1 MRLIPLP
8 RELRNAAFAV
18 RDADVPAKR
27 LRARDLNS
35 EVWGARLAT
44 RAPLTWRD
52 RCTLFAAR
60 LPAHILFSHATAALL
75 LRAPLPLALERDP
88 RIHVAVAAPASA
100 PHARG
105 LVGHRLSLAPGDVT
119 CTGQLRHT
127 SAARTWC
134 DMAGILDLDDLI
146 VLGDYL
152 INHRAPLTSRVELGS
167 MIERMPG
174 ARGMRRARA
183 ALALLSDR
191 PESAQESR
199 VRLLVLRSGLPEP
212 TINHVIVDTETGR
225 EVRPDFRFKA
235 VMLILEYQGYYHRT
249 KAQWRKDM
257 TRRSRL
263 EAQGWTVMELNAD
276 DLDDSDELV
285 GRIRLLMARL
295 EASRP
300 PNRPM

>member
-1 MRLIPLP
+1 MS
-8 RELRNAAFAV
+8 
-18 RDADVPAKR
+18 
-27 LRARDLNS
+27 RARVS
-35 EVWGARLAT
+35 SV
-44 RAPLTWRD
+44 
-52 RCTLFAAR
+52 
-60 LPAHILFSHATAALL
+60 
-75 LRAPLPLALERDP
+75 
-88 RIHVAVAAPASA
+88 
-100 PHARG
+100 
-105 LVGHRLSLAPGDVT
+105 
-119 CTGQLRHT
+119 T

-212 TINHVIVDTETGR
+212 TINHVVVDTETGR
-225 EVRPDFRFKA
+225 EVRPDFRFEA
-235 VMLILEYQGYYHRT
+235 VMLILEYQGDYHRT

-276 DLDDSDELV
+276 DLDDPDELV